1 MARTKKK
8 VIRTYH
14 SDVEGSDAEKLSD
27 ADNHDDNHDDERT
40 GTGNSAKTTN
50 AFRFLGLFSIRFNF
64 PVSDLN
70 ALPEIQMSSK
80 EAGLPCWVRSLV
92 CVFIFIESNSPDC
105 AFIFRD
111 SDSDRALVSTKSDHE
126 LHSISVSRP
135 AIIIVLR
142 T

>member
-1 MARTKKK
+1 MARTKK
-8 VIRTYH
+8 VVRTYH
-14 SDVEGSDAEKLSD
+14 SDVEGSDAEQLSD
-27 ADNHDDNHDDERT
+27 ADNHDDERT

-50 AFRFLGLFSIRFNF
+50 ALRFLGLFSIRFNF
-64 PVSDLN
+64 PVFDLN
-70 ALPEIQMSSK
+70 DLPEIQMSSK

-105 AFIFRD
+105 GFIFRD
-111 SDSDRALVSTKSDHE
+111 SYSDRALVSTKSDHE